1 MRVYRGRQFTDRP
14 TAYLPPPGLRDD
26 SSAQETTDSIS
37 LMQVVAIARHYWYV
51 ELGVWLLLTVAIAAV
66 LMAMPKVYTATATLI
81 VDDSSDT
88 TLSGQGPR
96 TDQLGSYLA
105 QQTELITSPV
115 LLAPVVA
122 QLKLTDRDEFTQG
135 FTGNVRGLPDYVAHR
150 LGNALQVQS
159 SPNAQLLYVS
169 ASAGDP
175 NEAAA
180 IANAVVNQYFVEG
193 QGRQQQYA
201 KQLDELSARVAQA
214 QANLAAFRAQKDVTD
229 LSDPN
234 NHGDT
239 ETQALTSLEGK
250 LLDAQN
256 QRRTLEA
263 EASGDTATSA
273 PALSSLQIQQLETQV
288 RTLQTERAQLET
300 IYGARHPKILA
311 LDSQIAT
318 TRQALSNALGQIR
331 ADLNA
336 QLARARDLEAQ
347 YQTAVRAQQTQV
359 VKLRDVQGQ
368 GARLELELQ
377 SAQSVYK
384 DALAGYEQTM
394 FGSVNKFTN
403 LRLISAATP
412 PINPTRS
419 KKRQW
424 FAMGTLGA
432 LALAFA
438 LPFAYELLLN
448 RRLRCRD
455 DLERAFGV
463 RVLALIGPIPPVDH
477 R

>member
-1 MRVYRGRQFTDRP
+1 MRAPRNPQPPDRP
-14 TAYLPPPGLRDD
+14 AAYLPPPEEPEYPVPEPA
-26 SSAQETTDSIS
+26 SSLS
-37 LMQVVAIARHYWYV
+37 LMQILAIARHYWLV
-51 ELGVWLLLTVAIAAV
+51 ELSVWLVLTAAIAAA
-66 LMAMPKVYTATATLI
+66 LLALPKVYTATATLI
-81 VDDSSDT
+81 VDDSNDT
-88 TLSGQGPR
+88 ALSGQGPR

-115 LLAPVVA
+115 LLEPVVA
-122 QLKLTDRDEFTQG
+122 QLHLTEREDFTRG
-135 FTGNVRGLPDYVAHR
+135 FTGNLSGLPDYVAHR
-150 LGNALQVQS
+150 LSNALQVQI

-169 ASAGDP
+169 ASAVDP
-175 NEAAA
+175 NEAAE
-180 IANAVVNQYFVEG
+180 IANAVVNQYFVQGEG
-193 QGRQQQYA
+193 REQQYA
-201 KQLDELSARVAQA
+201 TQLGELRTRVAQA
-214 QANLAAFRAQKDVTD
+214 QANLAAFRAQSGVTD

-234 NHGDT
+234 NSGGDT
-239 ETQALTSLEGK
+239 ETQALTSLEAK

-263 EASGDTATSA
+263 EASGDTASSA
-273 PALSSLQIQQLETQV
+273 PALASPQVQQLETQL
-288 RTLQTERAQLET
+288 RTLQTERAQLLT
-300 IYGARHPKILA
+300 IYGARHPKIVA
-311 LDSQIAT
+311 LDTQIAA
-318 TRQALSNALGQIR
+318 TRVALSNTLHQIR
-331 ADLNA
+331 TDLDA
-336 QLARARDLEAQ
+336 QLARASDLEAQ
-347 YQTAVRAQQTQV
+347 YQQAVKAQQTQV

-403 LRLISAATP
+403 LRLISAAMP
-412 PINPTRS
+412 PIDPTRS

-424 FAMGTLGA
+424 SAMGTMAA

-438 LPFAYELLLN
+438 LPFGYELLLN

-463 RVLALIGPIPPVDH
+463 RVLALIGPIPPPD
-477 R
+477 RP